1 MGTEALGVIMLFG
14 ILAVLMFVRVPIA
27 FALGISSVVTALY
40 LNINLFLIFQKMVIS
55 LNNFGFLAVPFFI
68 LAASIMTEGGIS
80 DKLMKFA
87 DVLVG
92 RIRGGTAMVNIVV
105 SMLFGGIS
113 GSSVAD
119 VSSIGAMLIPA
130 MEKEGYDLDYSVAV
144 TVTSSVQ
151 GIIIP
156 PSQNM
161 IYYAIAAG
169 GLSISELFIAG
180 YIPGILLGVSLMVV
194 AYYIAVKRN
203 YPVGDKY
210 TFKEAIRVSIDSMLG
225 LMTIAIIII
234 GISGGV
240 FTPTESAGIAAVY
253 GLIITTF
260 VYKTMTFS
268 RLKKVFMGSL
278 SSLATIMA
286 VISMSSMFGYILS
299 YLKVPTMVSQ
309 AMLSITDSP
318 AVIMILINI
327 LLLVAGCFMDMAVLI
342 FMLTPILLP
351 VATQIGYDPIHF
363 GIILILNLGIGLCT
377 PPVGNS
383 LFVGC
388 AIAKMPIEKALKGFL
403 PFYGAMAV
411 LLIILI
417 AFPQISLWLPS
428 VVLK

>member
-1 MGTEALGVIMLFG
+1 MGIETLGIIILFA
-14 ILAVLMFVRVPIA
+14 ILAILMFVRVPIA
-27 FALGISSVVTALY
+27 FALGISSVITAAY
-40 LNINLFLIFQKMVIS
+40 LDINLFLLFQKMVVS

-68 LAASIMTEGGIS
+68 LAATIMTEGGIS

-119 VSSIGAMLIPA
+119 VSSIGALLIPA
-130 MEKEGYDLDYSVAV
+130 MEKEGYDKDYSVAV

-169 GLSISELFIAG
+169 GLSISRLFIAG
-180 YIPGILLGVSLMVV
+180 YIPGLLLGCSLMVV
-194 AYYIAVKRN
+194 AYIIAVKRN

-210 TFKEAIRVSIDSMLG
+210 TFKEAIKISIDSILG
-225 LMTIAIIII
+225 LTTIAIIIG
-234 GISGGV
+234 GIVGGI

-260 VYKTMTFS
+260 VYKTMTFEK
-268 RLKKVFMGSL
+268 LKQVFTGSL

-299 YLKVPTMVSQ
+299 YLRVPTMVSQ
-309 AMLSITDSP
+309 AMLSITDNSIL
-318 AVIMILINI
+318 IMIMVNI
-327 LLLVAGCFMDMAVLI
+327 LLLVAGMFMDMAVLI

-351 VATQIGYDPIHF
+351 VVTQIGYDPIHF
-363 GIILILNLGIGLCT
+363 GIIIILNLGLGLCT

-388 AIAKMPIEKALKGFL
+388 AIAKLPIEKSIKAFL
-403 PFYGAMAV
+403 PFYGAMLI

-417 AFPQISLWLPS
+417 VFPQISLWLPS
-428 VVLK
+428 VILK